1 MATGARSPIIT
12 VGPGFGAYGVARTT
26 ELALLGAVYKAYS
39 PLQNREFSGAAVAEP
54 LQKLGF
60 VVADA
65 AAGAEIAKVVT
76 AMDAGRRLAR
86 DITGADPERMS
97 STAAAVYVK
106 EQMEGLPVQYSV
118 EADPDTIKRE
128 YPLMHAVARCS
139 LDTERHHPRLVRLE
153 YKGEGPITQQVFFSG
168 KGITYDTGGAD
179 IKAGG
184 IMSVCDARPSSWPA
198 SPARVHPA
206 HVSRASHRA

>member
-1 MATGARSPIIT
+1 MATGARSPVIT
-12 VGPGFGAYGVARTT
+12 VGPGFEAYGVARTT

-39 PLQNREFSGAAVAEP
+39 PLQNREFAGAAAAEP

-60 VVADA
+60 VAADAADA

-76 AMDAGRRLAR
+76 AMDAGRRVAR

-118 EADPDTIKRE
+118 EADADTIKRE

-184 IMSVCDARPSSWPA
+184 IMSVRDAAP
-198 SPARVHPA
+198 
-206 HVSRASHRA
+206 